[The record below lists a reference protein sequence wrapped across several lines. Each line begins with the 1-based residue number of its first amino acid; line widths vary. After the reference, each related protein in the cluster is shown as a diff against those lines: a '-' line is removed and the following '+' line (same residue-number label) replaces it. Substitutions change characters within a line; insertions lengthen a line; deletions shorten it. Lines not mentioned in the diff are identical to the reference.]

1 MDIVEKVERYLAEI
15 KNKNDKLGAFV
26 EVWEKDAIHQAEN
39 IYREV
44 KAGREPKRLYGY
56 VAGLK
61 DNILLEG
68 KEFTACSKILKNYR
82 ATYTATAVKK
92 MIEEDA
98 VFIGRTNMDE
108 FAMGSSTEN
117 SAYFPSRNPI
127 NPEYVCGGSSGGSAC
142 AVAANMCDVAL
153 GSDTG
158 GSVRQPAAF
167 CGVWGLKPT
176 YGSVSRYGLIAFAS
190 SLDQIGPI
198 AKNVD
203 DLKKVYDVIKGYD
216 PNDNTSKIL
225 EEPPKKSVDEM
236 KVGVINFDKR
246 GVDEDIINAFEKA
259 VEEIKKHVKEIRKI
273 ELKHLRY
280 AINAYY
286 IISSCEA
293 SSNLA
298 RFDGIRY
305 GLRINGDTLDDTYF
319 NTRTYGFGREVKRRI
334 ILGTYALSAGYYDE
348 YYLKAQKVRNLI
360 KMEFENAFK
369 DVDILI
375 IPTTPTKP
383 FKIGEKIDDPLKM
396 YLNDIFTVPVNLAGI
411 CALSFPW
418 GSSKEGFSHSI
429 QLIGNYFCEEWLFEL
444 SRRVCG

>member
-1 MDIVEKVERYLAEI
+1 MDIVQKVEKYLEEI
-15 KNKNDKLGAFV
+15 KNKNEILGAFID
-26 EVWEKDAIHQAEN
+26 VWQDDALQRAKSIYKEIKD
-39 IYREV
+39 
-44 KAGREPKRLYGY
+44 GRNPKRLYGY
-56 VAGLK
+56 VVGLK
-61 DNILLEG
+61 DNILFEG
-68 KEFTACSKILKNYR
+68 KEFSACSKILKNHI
-82 ATYTATAVKK
+82 ATYTATALKR

-98 VFIGRTNMDE
+98 IFIGRTNMDE

-117 SAYFPSRNPI
+117 SAYFPSKNPI
-127 NPEYVCGGSSGGSAC
+127 NPDYVCGGSSGGSAC

-167 CGVWGLKPT
+167 CGVFGLKPT
-176 YGSVSRYGLIAFAS
+176 YGAVSRYGLIAFAS

-216 PNDNTSKIL
+216 PKDNTSL
-225 EEPPKKSVDEM
+225 EIIQPPQKNVKDM
-236 KVGVINFDKR
+236 IVGVINFDR
-246 GVDEDIINAFEKA
+246 SGVEDDLLSAFDDA
-259 VEEIKKHVKEIRKI
+259 VNQIKKYVKNVKEI
-273 ELKHLRY
+273 ELRHLRY

-286 IISSCEA
+286 IISSSEA

-305 GLRINGDTLDDTYF
+305 GLRREGDSIEDIYF

-369 DVDILI
+369 NVDVLI

-396 YLNDIFTVPVNLAGI
+396 YLNDIFTVPVNLAGV
-411 CALSFPW
+411 CALAFPW
-418 GSSKEGFSHSI
+418 KKSKEGFKYSI
-429 QLIGNYFCEEWLFEL
+429 QLIGNYFCEDWLFEL
-444 SRRVCG
+444 SRRVCE